1 MLSCTFGVLICL
13 QNHIIYHSQAITAA
27 AGQASLCNPSSEE
40 CYAFKPIRDPAKLVF
55 NLENAFA
62 RNHTIT
68 YMHRGGI
75 EFKRFKLTFPE
86 DGDDYRC
93 ARDTGSYYNRGRV
106 PAAIVYA
113 ESEEDVVKAVKSATD
128 AGYNIAPRGRGH
140 QYQGLSTMDGYVVID
155 CSLLCDPD
163 SFEIEKNLD
172 LPWIL
177 PNQRMIGSIKAG
189 AGCTN
194 AVLLGSAHQH
204 FADEGGVY
212 QEVGTCPSVG
222 IVGK

>member
-1 MLSCTFGVLICL
+1 L

-27 AGQASLCNPSSEE
+27 AGQECLCNPSSEE

-55 NLENAFA
+55 NLENAFN
-62 RNHTIT
+62 RSQTIT

-75 EFKRFKLTFPE
+75 EFNRFKLTFPE
-86 DGDDYRC
+86 DGVDFHF

-172 LPWIL
+172 VPWIL

-212 QEVGTCPSVG
+212 QVGTCPSVG